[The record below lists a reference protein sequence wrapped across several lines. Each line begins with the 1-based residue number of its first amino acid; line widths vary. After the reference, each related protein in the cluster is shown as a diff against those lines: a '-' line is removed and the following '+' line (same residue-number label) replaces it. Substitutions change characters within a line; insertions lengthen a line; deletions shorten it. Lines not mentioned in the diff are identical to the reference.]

1 MVKKACNSDGQNG
14 DCTDSCLSATGTG
27 HLTVGKLYGGLMIY
41 DTWKSTKFGQIEV
54 LRQQEAELER
64 LEREEAMK
72 EAEEALARG
81 EPVPPGTLVNK
92 IRSLTQF
99 FALAFM

>member
-1 MVKKACNSDGQNG
+1 
-14 DCTDSCLSATGTG
+14 
-27 HLTVGKLYGGLMIY
+27 MIY

-92 IRSLTQF
+92 IRSMTHF
-99 FALAFM
+99 FNFKDTIDLSEQQNNDPSYNRKIKQIG